1 MKLRVCEAQEGMEK
15 KEGDE
20 SSAQQC
26 GVRLENE
33 VDSSGRYGTPLKYA
47 FNHCAERLTGPTAA

>member
-1 MKLRVCEAQEGMEK
+1 MIESIFQRSEATSKDSSSSVPFSTEEELL
-15 KEGDE
+15 EGDE

-33 VDSSGRYGTPLKYA
+33 VDSSGR
-47 FNHCAERLTGPTAA
+47 